1 MAQVHAV
8 RVNEPVRMEPEQAAE
23 AMPDMRARPVRNI
36 VDAVRLVA
44 EAWPL
49 IVAEC
54 RNALGGEL
62 HYQAMAYHC
71 LRRAE
76 LPATQLGM
84 NVKQWIDA
92 PVTPLFRALD
102 SRKEPGFQGGFEPI
116 PDIVIFRPAIGGDWR
131 RRNRQA
137 TLRHML
143 LAIEVKASERAN
155 GRLRAGEVIRDI
167 RKLAA
172 HRDELRH
179 RGGDM
184 HPMMMVIDTAP
195 MAEERMSAAKLELAR
210 AAARAQGVSFLYVSP
225 TAACMELAVALP
237 EEKPVQFAFDFVMG

>member
-1 MAQVHAV
+1 MPEGRVLPVRGIIDAV
-8 RVNEPVRMEPEQAAE
+8 RV
-23 AMPDMRARPVRNI
+23 
-36 VDAVRLVA
+36 VA
-44 EAWPL
+44 EAWPK

-54 RNALGGEL
+54 RGALGGEL

-71 LRRAE
+71 LRE
-76 LPATQLGM
+76 VGLPATQIGM

-102 SRKEPGFQGGFEPI
+102 QRKQAGFQGGFEPV

-155 GRLRAGEVIRDI
+155 GRLRAGEIIRDI

-179 RGGDM
+179 RGGEM
-184 HPMMMVIDTAP
+184 HPVMMVIDTAP
-195 MAEERMSAAKLELAR
+195 LAEERVTSAKLDLASAAAK
-210 AAARAQGVSFLYVSP
+210 AQGVSFLHVSP
-225 TAACMELAVALP
+225 TDARMELAVALP
-237 EEKPVQFAFDFVMG
+237 DEKPAQLAFDFATG

>member
-1 MAQVHAV
+1 MVQVHAV
-8 RVNEPVRMEPEQAAE
+8 QLKDPVRMESGRAAE
-23 AMPDMRARPVRNI
+23 GVPDMRARPARNI

-49 IVAEC
+49 IAAEC
-54 RNALGGEL
+54 RSALGGEL

-71 LRRAE
+71 LRRAG

-102 SRKEPGFQGGFEPI
+102 ARKQVGFQGGFEPI

-143 LAIEVKASERAN
+143 LAIEVKASERAD
-155 GRLRAGEVIRDI
+155 GRLGAGEVIRDI

-172 HRDELRH
+172 HRDELRN

-184 HPMMMVIDTAP
+184 HPVMMVIDTAP
-195 MAEERMSAAKLELAR
+195 LAEERMPAAKLDLAS
-210 AAARAQGVSFLYVSP
+210 AAAQAQGVSFLYVSP
-225 TAACMELAVALP
+225 MVARMELAVALP
-237 EEKPVQFAFDFVMG
+237 EEKLAQLAFDFMTG

>member
-1 MAQVHAV
+1 ME
-8 RVNEPVRMEPEQAAE
+8 NPVRTEPGRVAE
-23 AMPDMRARPVRNI
+23 GVPDMRARPVRNI
-36 VDAVRLVA
+36 VDAVHVVA
-44 EAWPL
+44 LAWPL
-49 IVAEC
+49 VVAEC
-54 RNALGGEL
+54 RDTLGGEL

-71 LRRAE
+71 LRRAG

-102 SRKEPGFQGGFEPI
+102 SRKQAGFQGGFEPI
-116 PDIVIFRPAIGGDWR
+116 PDIVIFRPEIGGDWR

-143 LAIEVKASERAN
+143 LAIEVKASERAR
-155 GRLRAGEVIRDI
+155 GRLRAGELLRDI

-184 HPMMMVIDTAP
+184 HPVMMVIDTAP
-195 MAEERMSAAKLELAR
+195 LAEERMPAAKLDLAR

-225 TAACMELAVALP
+225 AVARMELTVTLP
-237 EEKPVQFAFDFVMG
+237 EEKPVQFAFDFMAHWDGGSWE